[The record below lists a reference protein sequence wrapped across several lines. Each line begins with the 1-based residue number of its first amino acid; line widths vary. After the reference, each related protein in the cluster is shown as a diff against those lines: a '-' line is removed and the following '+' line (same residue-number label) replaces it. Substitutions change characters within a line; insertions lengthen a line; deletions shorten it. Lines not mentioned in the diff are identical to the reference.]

1 MVEFSR
7 WAWLKSLVFS
17 AVLLGLGGFIGQ
29 LWEHST
35 LGVAL
40 TALALLAWQYWQRQR
55 LIYQLVYRQY
65 SLPRTSAPGAWNT
78 VRYLLYHNQQNHRA
92 RQRRLLQHLQA
103 YRTVAAA
110 LPDAVI
116 IIERTTQRIQW
127 FNPAATCFLGLQV
140 PADRGAA
147 LVSRLHSLPLAG
159 WLAQGR
165 YAQPLLDVVSPVNP
179 AIRLHLKLITLSPEY
194 GLLVARDVSQVL
206 HLEQMR
212 RDFVANVSH
221 ELRTPLTVLHGYLEL
236 LEPEDGS
243 ASDIS
248 PLLAQMRKQSWR
260 MGQLVDDLLT
270 LSRLESTPFA
280 EPEPVLMG
288 ALLRTLYD
296 EAHAHGPHHV
306 VLEDQSNVDLLGC
319 EKELHSAFSN
329 LVSNAVRHTPA
340 GGRISLLFSGD
351 EKGAVFTV
359 SDTGPGIAAEHVPRL
374 TERFYRVSRSRSRQS
389 GGTGLGLAI
398 VKHVLERHHGRLEI
412 QSIVGEG
419 STFSCHFSADQIIPR
434 QK

>member
-1 MVEFSR
+1 MDEFSR
-7 WAWLKSLVFS
+7 GNWLKSLVFS
-17 AVLLGLGGFIGQ
+17 AVLLGLGGVIGQ
-29 LWEHST
+29 L
-35 LGVAL
+35 VAYPAL
-40 TALALLAWQYWQRQR
+40 AVGFTALGLLGWQYGQRQHIINQ
-55 LIYQLVYRQY
+55 LIDRHYRPAYTQY
-65 SLPRTSAPGAWNT
+65 GAWHT
-78 VRYLLYHNQQNHRA
+78 VCYLLERNQQQQRA
-92 RQRRLLQHLQA
+92 RQRRLLQRLQA
-103 YRTVAAA
+103 YRAVAAA

-127 FNPAATCFLGLQV
+127 FNPAATCFLGLQT

-147 LVSRLHSLPLAG
+147 LMSRLQPLPLAG

-165 YAQPLLDVVSPVNP
+165 HAQPLLDVVSPVNS
-179 AIRLHLKLITLSPEY
+179 AIRLHLKLITLSPDY
-194 GLLVARDVSQVL
+194 WLLVARDVSQVL

-243 ASDIS
+243 INDSS
-248 PLLAQMRKQSWR
+248 PILAQMRKQSWR

-280 EPEPVLMG
+280 EAEPVLMSG
-288 ALLRTLYD
+288 LLHSLHD
-296 EAHAHGPHHV
+296 EAQAHGQHQV
-306 VLEDQSNVDLLGC
+306 LLEDHATVDLLGC

-329 LVSNAVRHTPA
+329 LLSNALRYTPA
-340 GGRISLLFSGD
+340 GGRIRLSFNGD
-351 EKGAVFTV
+351 ENGAVFAV
-359 SDTGPGIAAEHVPRL
+359 NDTGPGIAAEHLPRL

-398 VKHVLERHHGRLEI
+398 VKHVLERHHARLEI
-412 QSIVGEG
+412 HSTVGEG
-419 STFSCHFSADQIIPR
+419 STFSCYFSADQVISR